1 MSLTELFDG
10 HRELLRLMNDV
21 IDAAG
26 HAGATSE
33 IAQARRAMA
42 QAAARHLARK
52 NLLVIAPLSRS
63 PCPKHRELARRLTDE
78 ILATRQATIEHYG
91 IWTLAAIE
99 ADPREFRMTVRGMLR
114 ALEKRFQYEEDMV
127 FPQVIAAMQAAAE
140 AQHAA

>member
-1 MSLTELFDG
+1 MPLTVLCDG

-33 IAQARRAMA
+33 IAQARRTMA
-42 QAAARHLARK
+42 QAAARHLSKK
-52 NLLVIAPLSRS
+52 NVLVIAPLGQSS
-63 PCPKHRELARRLTDE
+63 CPEHRELARRLTDE

-99 ADPREFRMTVRGMLR
+99 ADPREFRMTVRGLLR
-114 ALEKRFQYEEDMV
+114 SLEKRFQYEEDAV
-127 FPQVIAAMQAAAE
+127 FPKVIEAMQAVAAE
-140 AQHAA
+140 QAA